1 MKKYYYFLMTTL
13 LCGSL
18 AACSDDETGT
28 DNPAGG
34 DSETELPEWYYTGGE
49 LGTSTDVTSVAFEQ
63 PTPAVDQGGFT
74 ASFNRGEQLFEKP
87 FMANVDGVRHGLGPL
102 YIRSSCMHCH
112 PGYGHGK
119 SQPSGSFN
127 TNEIGNGYLLVVY
140 NPETNA
146 YVSWLSG
153 MPQTKAV
160 APFKEPLDES
170 QIQITWH
177 EYTDSY
183 GNKFDDGET
192 YQLRYP
198 EVTIPK
204 SAIYVANKG
213 YDVGNYE
220 VRLESTIGIYGTGL
234 LDAISDEDLKAEYTK
249 QEQAG
254 VTLNPAIFANGEWVG
269 QYANTT
275 QGGDGTKYPYRY
287 TYALSRGP
295 LQDAAGANAFWN
307 ITNVTRSDR
316 RFHYLDAA
324 GTYADYSSKDPEVQA
339 GFRNYI
345 ENIDPDH
352 THPDWHTTNSDGTY
366 NEEANIKAYLNS
378 KELDIEI
385 TDQEYIDLMVW
396 HRGLAVPAARNVND
410 ETVLKGKEL
419 FEQIGCTYCHK
430 PSWTTGEDEIRDP
443 ARFFVGDRANE
454 LPRYPHQKI
463 WPYTDMVQHRLF
475 MVNDIRTG
483 WCRTTPLWGRGLH
496 QKCTGAE
503 YADRLHDCRARTT
516 LEAIMWHGTNPQSDA
531 YETTQNF
538 RKLSKEDRDAII
550 KFIDSI

>member
-1 MKKYYYFLMTTL
+1 MTTL

-87 FMANVDGVRHGLGPL
+87 FMANIDGVRHGLGPL

>member
-1 MKKYYYFLMTTL
+1 MTTL

-443 ARFFVGDRANE
+443 ARFFVDDRANE

>member
-1 MKKYYYFLMTTL
+1 MTTL

>member
-1 MKKYYYFLMTTL
+1 MTTL

-352 THPDWHTTNSDGTY
+352 MHPDWHTTNSDGTY

>member
-1 MKKYYYFLMTTL
+1 MTTL

-18 AACSDDETGT
+18 AACSDDETRT

-140 NPETNA
+140 NPETNT

-538 RKLSKEDRDAII
+538 RKLSKEDRNAII

>member
-1 MKKYYYFLMTTL
+1 MTTL

-18 AACSDDETGT
+18 AACSDDETRT

>member
-1 MKKYYYFLMTTL
+1 MTTL

-254 VTLNPAIFANGEWVG
+254 VMLNPAIFANGEWVG

>member
-1 MKKYYYFLMTTL
+1 MTTL

-192 YQLRYP
+192 YKLRYP

>member
-1 MKKYYYFLMTTL
+1 MTTL

-275 QGGDGTKYPYRY
+275 QGEATERN
-287 TYALSRGP
+287 TR
-295 LQDAAGANAFWN
+295 
-307 ITNVTRSDR
+307 TVTRM
-316 RFHYLDAA
+316 H
-324 GTYADYSSKDPEVQA
+324 
-339 GFRNYI
+339 
-345 ENIDPDH
+345 
-352 THPDWHTTNSDGTY
+352 
-366 NEEANIKAYLNS
+366 
-378 KELDIEI
+378 
-385 TDQEYIDLMVW
+385 
-396 HRGLAVPAARNVND
+396 
-410 ETVLKGKEL
+410 
-419 FEQIGCTYCHK
+419 
-430 PSWTTGEDEIRDP
+430 
-443 ARFFVGDRANE
+443 
-454 LPRYPHQKI
+454 
-463 WPYTDMVQHRLF
+463 
-475 MVNDIRTG
+475 
-483 WCRTTPLWGRGLH
+483 
-496 QKCTGAE
+496 
-503 YADRLHDCRARTT
+503 
-516 LEAIMWHGTNPQSDA
+516 
-531 YETTQNF
+531 
-538 RKLSKEDRDAII
+538 
-550 KFIDSI
+550 